1 MCERGDRQ
9 PMGLS
14 LKKSSFLLI
23 ALGLLGTG
31 GILGCSTPTFEESSS
46 EEISSPNSD
55 ETGVFSYEPYAELL
69 QTYVDE
75 NGMVDYQSLQQNRQ
89 GLDQFNASIGAVS
102 SATYESWSD
111 NQKIAFLINAYNS
124 FTLQS
129 IIDQDPIKDSIRDIP
144 GVWRIRTFEIAGESK
159 TLDNIEH
166 QTLRKD
172 FNEPRIHAALNC
184 TALSCPPLR
193 PEPYVADQL
202 DQQLDEQVEKWL
214 SSSYGVQID
223 REAAEVKISE
233 IFDWFGE
240 DWLADYGVESGFAGS
255 DKERAALNFMTQYLE
270 PEDAAY
276 LEAGDYQVKYLDYD
290 WSLNQKSS

>member
-1 MCERGDRQ
+1 MCERGDRK

-14 LKKSSFLLI
+14 LRKSSFLLI
-23 ALGLLGTG
+23 ALGILGTG
-31 GILGCSTPTFEESSS
+31 SVLGCSTPSSEEPSS
-46 EEISSPNSD
+46 EEISSPSSD
-55 ETGVFSYEPYAELL
+55 EADAFSYEPYAELL

-75 NGMVDYQSLQQNRQ
+75 NGMVDYESLQQNRQ

-102 SATYESWSD
+102 PATYESWSD
-111 NQKIAFLINAYNS
+111 EQKIAFLINAYNS

-184 TALSCPPLR
+184 TALSCPTLR
-193 PEPYVADQL
+193 QEPYRADQL
-202 DQQLDEQVEKWL
+202 DQQLDEQVEQWL
-214 SSSYGVQID
+214 LSPYGVQID
-223 REAAEVKISE
+223 REAGEVKISE
-233 IFDWFGE
+233 IFNWFGE

-255 DKERAALNFMTQYLE
+255 DKERAALNFMTQYLSE
-270 PEDAAY
+270 EDAAY